1 MSKRVSSFIG
11 MVIIAGFL
19 IAAWSSHERGGMLVA
34 MIGGLFILAP
44 AFLLLLG
51 RFLRGDE

>member
-1 MSKRVSSFIG
+1 MSTRISSFIG
-11 MVIIAGFL
+11 MAVIAGFL
-19 IAAWSSHERGGMLVA
+19 IAAWSTGEKGGMLSA
-34 MIGGLFILAP
+34 MIGLFILTP

>member
-11 MVIIAGFL
+11 MIIIAGFL

-34 MIGGLFILAP
+34 MIGLFVLAP